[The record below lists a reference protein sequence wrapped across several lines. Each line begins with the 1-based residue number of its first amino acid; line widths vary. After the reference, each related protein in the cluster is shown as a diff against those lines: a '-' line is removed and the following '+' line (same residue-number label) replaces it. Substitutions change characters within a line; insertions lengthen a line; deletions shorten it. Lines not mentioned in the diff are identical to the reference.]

1 MEGGRGQTNTMMGMM
16 MINMMMMMMMCRP
29 IILYFTED
37 RHGYRSIVVRTMSC
51 RYHFL

>member
-16 MINMMMMMMMCRP
+16 MINMMMMMMCRP

-37 RHGYRSIVVRTMSC
+37 RNGYRSIVVRTMSC

>member
-1 MEGGRGQTNTMMGMM
+1 M
-16 MINMMMMMMMCRP
+16 MINMMMMMMMIMMCRP

-37 RHGYRSIVVRTMSC
+37 RNGYGSIVVRTMSC